1 MHDAAVATVR
11 VALQTTDDLTRVS
24 LASCINQDQRF
35 SLTETADADV
45 VVIVQETTG
54 SHTMDIL
61 RSLSSGAAKRV
72 VLIVDG
78 DWRPYISTAVQYGVR
93 AILWRARFS
102 PSSFL
107 HAMHAVSNGGGV
119 LPPSL
124 QGTLLDELQRVQ
136 RDILAPR
143 DLTTY
148 GLTSREVDV
157 LQLIAEGFDLKEIA
171 QKLAYSERTIKN
183 ILYQVMAR
191 YGLRNRAHA
200 VSFAI
205 RSGLI

>member
-11 VALQTTDDLTRVS
+11 VALHDTDDLTRVG
-24 LASCINQDQRF
+24 LASCINQDRRL

-45 VVIVQETTG
+45 VVLVQETTG
-54 SHTMDIL
+54 SHAMETL
-61 RSLSSGAAKRV
+61 RSLSSGAAKRFL
-72 VLIVDG
+72 LIVDG
-78 DWRPYISTAVQYGVR
+78 DWRPYISTAVQHGVR

-102 PSSFL
+102 HTSFL
-107 HAMHAVSNGGGV
+107 HTIHAVSNGGGV

-124 QGTLLDELQRVQ
+124 QGTLLDEHQRVQ
-136 RDILAPR
+136 RDVLAPL
-143 DLTTY
+143 DLTMC
-148 GLTSREVDV
+148 GLTTREVDV

-191 YGLRNRAHA
+191 YGLRNRVHA
-200 VSFAI
+200 VSLAI

>member
-11 VALQTTDDLTRVS
+11 VALHATDELTRVS
-24 LASCINQDQRF
+24 LASCIIQDRRL

-54 SHTMDIL
+54 SHTMEAL
-61 RSLSSGAAKRV
+61 RSLSSGAAKHFL
-72 VLIVDG
+72 LIVDG
-78 DWRPYISTAVQYGVR
+78 NWRPYVSTAVQHGVR

-107 HAMHAVSNGGGV
+107 HTIHAVSNGDGV
-119 LPPSL
+119 LPLSL
-124 QGTLLDELQRVQ
+124 QGTLLNELQRVQ
-136 RDILAPR
+136 RDVLRPR
-143 DLTTY
+143 DLTMC
-148 GLTSREVDV
+148 GLSTREVDV
-157 LQLIAEGFDLKEIA
+157 LQLISEGFDLKEIA

-191 YGLRNRAHA
+191 YGLRNRTHA